1 MESSVS
7 PNTNRSDP
15 KWVLKNTQTSTFPYA
30 SKCAHVTLGYVQG
43 HKILTNGEEVSIH
56 PKRFQEPDGSMALV
70 PNVSS
75 RIHVEGTLKEKK
87 SKNNAFFCFKQEEE
101 GITKHENAAATVP
114 AGRAELGEAVEGG
127 GVSKGTK
134 AVGAASTSGR
144 GFGFVWRGGLFFN
157 CLFLHLFYSVSS
169 ACPAVS
175 VG

>member
-1 MESSVS
+1 MESSVI

-87 SKNNAFFCFKQEEE
+87 IKKQCILLFQTRRRGHHQTRERS
-101 GITKHENAAATVP
+101 GDS
-114 AGRAELGEAVEGG
+114 AGRACRAGG
-127 GVSKGTK
+127 G
-134 AVGAASTSGR
+134 GR
-144 GFGFVWRGGLFFN
+144 GRRGQQRDQGGRGCEHFGERVRF
-157 CLFLHLFYSVSS
+157 CLEGRLIF
-169 ACPAVS
+169 
-175 VG
+175 